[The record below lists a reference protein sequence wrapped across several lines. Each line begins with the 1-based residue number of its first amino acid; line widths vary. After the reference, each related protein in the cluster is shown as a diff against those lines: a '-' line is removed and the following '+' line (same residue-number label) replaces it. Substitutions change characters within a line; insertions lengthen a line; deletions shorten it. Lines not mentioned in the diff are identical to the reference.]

1 VVVKY
6 YQNYQKNREHPPRD
20 VEKLNL
26 ISFFDLQAKQLADR
40 DPIFFTRIV
49 FYCTDSKNYQ
59 EIISYD
65 RDITRFDGKFVNYLK
80 SEQWLTEYPE
90 VFTVNQIDLG
100 DPQLFSYLCPWGY
113 QNNRPEY
120 ILAIANQPLSSSLQ
134 VYLQGAAILTEKYRE
149 IYLNWREQKLESQVL
164 QDIIQNISH
173 QLRNSLGLISLHA
186 KNLWF
191 VLKDRQEQSQAQVIC
206 DSIQDL
212 DLSLTES
219 IDCSRSQIPRLVPQD
234 LRQLVDESLNK
245 LQPAIEQKHLK
256 VSISETS
263 TMLTV
268 DRLQMQQ
275 VFDNLLSNAVHFS
288 PLAGTI
294 TCSWQIF
301 QSEVSIQ
308 ISDEGC
314 GLSPEDLQ
322 KIFNPFYSRRA
333 GGTGLGLTI
342 AKKIVIG
349 HHGSLWAQNVR
360 SGGARFSLI
369 LPISA

>member
-1 VVVKY
+1 MVVKY
-6 YQNYQKNREHPPRD
+6 YQKNSEHSARD
-20 VEKLNL
+20 VVQTDLM
-26 ISFFDLQAKQLADR
+26 SFFDLQAKQLAR
-40 DPIFFTRIV
+40 DPIFFVRIV
-49 FYCTDSKNYQ
+49 FWCPHSKRHE
-59 EIISYD
+59 EIISGD
-65 RDITRFDGKFVNYLK
+65 RDMLQADKEFVSYLK
-80 SEQWLTEYPE
+80 SERWLTEYPE
-90 VFTVNQIDLG
+90 VFTINQIDLG
-100 DPQLFSYLCPWGY
+100 SQLFSYLCPWGY

-120 ILAIANQPLSSSLQ
+120 ILAIADRPLSPSLQ
-134 VYLQGAAILTEKYRE
+134 AHLQGAAMLAEKYRE
-149 IYLNWREQKLESQVL
+149 VYLNWRDRQLESQVL

-173 QLRNSLGLISLHA
+173 QLRNSLALVSLQA

-191 VLKDRQEQSQAQVIC
+191 VLKDRQERSQAQAIC
-206 DSIQDL
+206 DSIQNL
-212 DLSLTES
+212 DTSLTES
-219 IDCSRSQIPRLVPQD
+219 LDCSRSQLPLLIPQD
-234 LRQLVDESLNK
+234 LRQLVTESLKK

-263 TMLTV
+263 TMLKV

-294 TCSWQIF
+294 ACSWQIF

-308 ISDEGC
+308 VSDEGS

-322 KIFNPFYSRRA
+322 KIFNPFYSRRE

-342 AKKIVIG
+342 ARKIVLG
-349 HHGSLWAQNVR
+349 HQGSLWAQNVK

-369 LPISA
+369 LPSLE

>member
-1 VVVKY
+1 MAVNHHSKS
-6 YQNYQKNREHPPRD
+6 REHPVRD
-20 VEKLNL
+20 LDGLDFN
-26 ISFFDLQAKQLADR
+26 SFFNLQASQLVDR
-40 DPIFFTRIV
+40 DPIFFTRISFFV
-49 FYCTDSKNYQ
+49 KNTKKYEHQESIAYAQ
-59 EIISYD
+59 EIKPFD
-65 RDITRFDGKFVNYLK
+65 REFIDYLR
-80 SEQWLTEYPE
+80 SEQWLIDYPE
-90 VFTVNQIDLG
+90 VFSVNEIRLG
-100 DPQLFSYLCPWGY
+100 DSQLFSYLCPWGY
-113 QNNRPEY
+113 HNNQPEY
-120 ILAIANQPLSSSLQ
+120 IQAISNRPLPVSLQ
-134 VYLQGAAILTEKYRE
+134 KHLQTAAILSDKYRE
-149 IYLNWREQKLESQVL
+149 IYLRWSEQKTEAQVL
-164 QDIIQNISH
+164 QDIVQNISH
-173 QLRNSLGLISLHA
+173 QLRNSLSLISLNA

-191 VLKDRQEQSQAQVIC
+191 ILKDRPEKSQAQVIC
-206 DSIQDL
+206 DSIQNL
-212 DLSLTES
+212 DISLTES

-245 LQPAIEQKHLK
+245 LQPAIQQKHLK
-256 VSISETS
+256 VSVSETS

-275 VFDNLLSNAVHFS
+275 VFDNLLSNAVYFS

-314 GLSPEDLQ
+314 GLSSEDLQ

-349 HHGSLWAQNVR
+349 HQGSLWAQNVK